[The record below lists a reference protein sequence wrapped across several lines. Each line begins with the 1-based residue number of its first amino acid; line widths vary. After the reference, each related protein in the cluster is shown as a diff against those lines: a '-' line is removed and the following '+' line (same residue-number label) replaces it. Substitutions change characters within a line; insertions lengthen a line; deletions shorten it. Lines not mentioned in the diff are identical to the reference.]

1 MYIYILNIVFNN
13 YITNDFSFQAYIG
26 KIFARMLEVQ
36 IRYIQFV
43 LTTSIFV
50 GLLMDNIQLLTAVF
64 VGLILVWQLEMLSG
78 QLRLETKEY
87 RLILIFISLTFLPVV
102 FNILGEINIETL
114 LYIVLIAVPLL
125 GVLVTDLNIFKLGN
139 LLFSTI
145 VSMTVIHFILT
156 QYFQDNIMYLTYL
169 FLMLFFI
176 KTIATLFNVQFSNF
190 QYFFNFFAAAIVFVG
205 VSSFYDYLISHV
217 LLAGVITALF
227 TVLINFLILKLRFES
242 EYVNELS
249 TQVFLYDYLI
259 AFLLSLYLVD
269 ALNIVNGLF

>member
-1 MYIYILNIVFNN
+1 MFNN
-13 YITNDFSFQAYIG
+13 YITNHFSFQAYLV

-102 FNILGEINIETL
+102 FNILGESNIQTL
-114 LYIVLIAVPLL
+114 LYIVLLAVPLL
-125 GVLVTDLNIFKLGN
+125 GVLVMDLNIFKLGN

-156 QYFQDNIMYLTYL
+156 QYFQDNITYLTYL
-169 FLMLFFI
+169 FLLLFFI

-190 QYFFNFFAAAIVFVG
+190 QYFFNFFAAVIVFVG
-205 VSSFYDYLISHV
+205 ISSFYDYLISHV
-217 LLAGVITALF
+217 LLAGVITAIF

-242 EYVNELS
+242 EFVNELS

-259 AFLLSLYLVD
+259 AFLLSLYFVD

>member
-1 MYIYILNIVFNN
+1 
-13 YITNDFSFQAYIG
+13 
-26 KIFARMLEVQ
+26 MLEVQ

-102 FNILGEINIETL
+102 FNIFGEINIETL

-169 FLMLFFI
+169 FLLLFFI

-205 VSSFYDYLISHV
+205 VSSFYDYLILHV

-259 AFLLSLYLVD
+259 AFLLSLYFVD

>member
-13 YITNDFSFQAYIG
+13 YITNHFSFQAYVG

-43 LTTSIFV
+43 LTTSI
-50 GLLMDNIQLLTAVF
+50 F

-102 FNILGEINIETL
+102 FNILGESNIETL
-114 LYIVLIAVPLL
+114 LYIVLLAVPLL
-125 GVLVTDLNIFKLGN
+125 GVLVMDLNIFKLGN

-169 FLMLFFI
+169 FLLLFFI

-217 LLAGVITALF
+217 LLAGVITAIF

-242 EYVNELS
+242 EFVNELS

-259 AFLLSLYLVD
+259 AFLLSLYFVD
-269 ALNIVNGLF
+269 SLNIVNGLF

>member
-13 YITNDFSFQAYIG
+13 YITNDFSFQAYLG

-87 RLILIFISLTFLPVV
+87 RLILIFTSLTFLPVV

-169 FLMLFFI
+169 FLLLFFI

-259 AFLLSLYLVD
+259 AFLLSLYFVD

>member
-1 MYIYILNIVFNN
+1 
-13 YITNDFSFQAYIG
+13 
-26 KIFARMLEVQ
+26 
-36 IRYIQFV
+36 
-43 LTTSIFV
+43 
-50 GLLMDNIQLLTAVF
+50 MDNIQLLTAVF

-169 FLMLFFI
+169 FLLLFFI

-205 VSSFYDYLISHV
+205 VSSFYDYLILHV

-259 AFLLSLYLVD
+259 AFLLSLYFVD